1 MRSNSFYRSMLT
13 LLLVSVPLAGIAQR
27 TTATFAG
34 IVQDPSGAVLPGATV
49 ELTNE
54 GTNAVMSKVT
64 SETGDFL
71 FDYVPVGNYT
81 LKAMKRGVN
90 HHFAALAGDGC

>member
-1 MRSNSFYRSMLT
+1 MRSNWLSGLVLA
-13 LLLVSVPLAGIAQR
+13 LLLVSLPLAGIAQR

-49 ELTNE
+49 DLTNE

-81 LKAMKRGVN
+81 LKIELPGFKTHQSRGIP
-90 HHFAALAGDGC
+90 L